1 MQAMMNQRAAVSRR
15 LEDPDYQ
22 ARLLG
27 RSLSLN
33 LGMALLVAAMAVHAA
48 YVWVNPP
55 KPQYFF
61 VDGKTPPRPAVAL
74 DSPIVDDTELLQWTV
89 KAVLAAYN
97 VNYHDYPEQ
106 LNTAGR
112 RFSLNGWNSF
122 ANAYM
127 KSGNLDAMKRG
138 RMLCY
143 AQITR
148 AAIINRTAVVS
159 GHLVYDIQFPLTQT
173 CQNTQQESTS
183 TMVIAA
189 TVARTD
195 SQEHPDG
202 LVVDRLV
209 ASQQ

>member
-1 MQAMMNQRAAVSRR
+1 MPDMMNQSAAVTRR

-33 LGMALLVAAMAVHAA
+33 LGMALLVAAMAVHDA
-48 YVWVNPP
+48 YVWANPP
-55 KPQYFF
+55 KPRYFF

-106 LNTAGR
+106 LNAAGR
-112 RFSLNGWNSF
+112 RFSIDGWNSF
-122 ANAYM
+122 ATSYM
-127 KSGNLDAMKRG
+127 RSGNLDAMKRG

-143 AQITR
+143 AQIVR
-148 AAIINRTAVVS
+148 AAVVAHTGVVS

-173 CQNTQQESTS
+173 CQNTQQESTN
-183 TMVIAA
+183 TMVVAA

>member
-1 MQAMMNQRAAVSRR
+1 MQNQRAAVSRR

-27 RSLSLN
+27 RSIMLN
-33 LGMALLVAAMAVHAA
+33 LGMALLVAVMAAHAT
-48 YVWVNPP
+48 YVWLNPP
-55 KPQYFF
+55 KPVYFF
-61 VDGKTPPRPAVAL
+61 VDGKTPPRPAVSL

-97 VNYHDYPEQ
+97 VNYRDYPEQ

-112 RFSLNGWNSF
+112 RFSIEGWNSF
-122 ANAYM
+122 AAAYL
-127 KSGNLDAMKRG
+127 KGGNLDAMKRG

-143 AQITR
+143 AQVPR
-148 AAIINRTAVVS
+148 AAIITKSSVTRGLLT
-159 GHLVYDIQFPLTQT
+159 YEIQFPVVQT
-173 CQNTQQESTS
+173 CQNTQQESTNL
-183 TMVIAA
+183 MVIVA
-189 TVARTD
+189 TVSRTD

-209 ASQQ
+209 AVQQ